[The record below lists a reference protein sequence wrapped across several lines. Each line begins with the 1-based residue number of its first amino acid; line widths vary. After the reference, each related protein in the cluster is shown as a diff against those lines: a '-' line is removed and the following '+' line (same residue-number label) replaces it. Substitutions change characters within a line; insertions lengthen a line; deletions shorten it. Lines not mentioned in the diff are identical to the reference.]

1 MGVIVKTIQENVG
14 TQIVEKK
21 SKFIA
26 ELFYVTSEEE
36 AKEKLEEI
44 RKKYYDAKH
53 HCYAYRVIDENRI
66 IERASDDGEPAG
78 TAGAPILHLLNK
90 LELTNVLLV
99 VTRYFGGILLGTGG
113 LIRAYTQA
121 SQLAIENAQM
131 VEVVKRI

>member
-26 ELFYVTSEEE
+26 DLFYVTSEEE

-99 VTRYFGGILLGTGG
+99 VT
-113 LIRAYTQA
+113 
-121 SQLAIENAQM
+121 
-131 VEVVKRI
+131 

>member
-26 ELFYVTSEEE
+26 DLFYVTSEEE

-53 HCYAYRVIDENRI
+53 HCYAYRVNDKNRI

>member
-1 MGVIVKTIQENVG
+1 MYKTIKKKEEA
-14 TQIVEKK
+14 IFIEKK

-26 ELFYVTSEEE
+26 ELHPIKSREE
-36 AKEKLEEI
+36 AEETIQSI

-113 LIRAYTQA
+113 LIRAYAQA